1 MADGTG
7 QVQDA
12 AQTPG
17 AAAEKAPDAWSSLGK
32 QLAAGFAALTALFA
46 FAGVTSGRV
55 ERLLRNEPE
64 LSLLWFVLVGV
75 GIVIGLASPVVPSI
89 VIRWRDA
96 LWIVGLSATVSV
108 GLLLAAQL
116 LLTAQEDPSLWERVG
131 GVLVLVVV
139 AAAVTIL
146 TAWRLQPRIQ
156 ERAVSQ
162 RAEPRTAVT
171 GPSLRATMI
180 VAGGIVFL
188 AGLFGSFRLAVTS
201 VRVKERPQLVANLVM
216 ESDVGAVLDGN
227 VQAAGLRSNEHVHL
241 LVFVRKHNMEPE
253 RAYESRTGPD
263 QEGMAAHSFKLPMS
277 TAGIAEIHV
286 ASLIAEATG
295 AAPGTCDSLTR
306 TAACVTIP
314 VPAAASRP
322 VVDLAWSVGD
332 AGIIASITTRM
343 VDVGAA
349 ESVRVLVW
357 RLGDMTY
364 LHRSSGVAGAFG
376 LYETSVDV
384 PAGPPDG
391 RLCILA
397 VAEGSDEEATT
408 MPPPAECPVSAGH
421 ATAQEV
427 VVPSLATST
436 TTAMDRP

>member
-1 MADGTG
+1 MADATG
-7 QVQDA
+7 QDVL
-12 AQTPG
+12 QTRG
-17 AAAEKAPDAWSSLGK
+17 AAEEKAPDPWSSLGK

-64 LSLLWFVLVGV
+64 LSLLWFVLVGA
-75 GIVIGLASPVVPSI
+75 GIVIGLTSPVIPNI

-96 LWIVGLSATVSV
+96 LWIIGLSATVSV

-131 GVLVLVVV
+131 GVLVLVAV
-139 AAAVTIL
+139 ATAVTIL
-146 TAWRLQPRIQ
+146 TAWRLRPRIR

-162 RAEPRTAVT
+162 RAEPDIAVT
-171 GPSLRATMI
+171 GPSLRVTMI

-216 ESDVGAVLDGN
+216 EPDIGAVLDGN

-241 LVFVRKHNMEPE
+241 LVFVRRPHMEVE

-263 QEGMAAHSFKLPMS
+263 QEGKAVHSFKIPMS

-295 AAPGTCDSLTR
+295 SAPETCDSQTR

-314 VPAAASRP
+314 LPAAASRP
-322 VVDLAWSVGD
+322 GFDVAWSVGD
-332 AGIIASITTRM
+332 AGIIASITVEM
-343 VDVGAA
+343 VDVGPA

-364 LHRSSGVAGAFG
+364 LHRSSGVAGALG
-376 LYETSVDV
+376 VYETSVEV

-391 RLCILA
+391 RLCVLA
-397 VAEGSDEEATT
+397 VAEGSDEEVTT

-421 ATAQEV
+421 ATAQEM
-427 VVPSLATST
+427 VVPSLATPTKT
-436 TTAMDRP
+436 TMEKP